1 MRAATVE
8 GDAVLEAAGAGATVP
23 WWSFTKAIVAAAA
36 LVLVRA
42 GRLALDEPL
51 RGRPFTLR
59 HLLQH
64 RSGLPDYGGLPA
76 YHEAVAR
83 GEPPWPAAE
92 LLRRIS
98 ADRLLFAPGRGWAYS
113 NPGYLL
119 VGQAI
124 EAASRLPLGQALRS
138 LVLDPLGIQG
148 AHSALTPDD
157 LAGAELGA
165 IAQYHP
171 GWVYHGLL
179 VGPLDQAA
187 LALHRLMAGTLLPSA
202 LVALMVKPHRLGGP
216 VPDRP
221 WAEPG
226 YGLGLMCGL
235 DRTGSRV
242 AGHTGGGPGSVCA
255 MYHRVRSD
263 PPRTAATF
271 CAGDDV
277 GTVERA
283 AFGRLRPVRQNNE

>member
-1 MRAATVE
+1 MRAVTVE
-8 GDAVLEAAGAGATVP
+8 GDAVLEAVGAEAAVP
-23 WWSFTKAIVAAAA
+23 WWSFTKPIVAAAA
-36 LVLVRA
+36 LVLVQA

-51 RGRPFTLR
+51 PGQPFTLR

-76 YHEAVAR
+76 YHEAVAQ

-98 ADRLLFAPGRGWAYS
+98 ADRLLFAPGQGWAYS
-113 NPGYLL
+113 NPGYRL

-124 EAASRLPLGQALRS
+124 EATSGLPLGQALRS
-138 LVLDPLGIQG
+138 LVLDPLGIPS
-148 AHSALTPDD
+148 ARLALTPED
-157 LAGAELGA
+157 LAGVDLGA
-165 IAQYHP
+165 IARYHP

-187 LALHRLMAGTLLPSA
+187 LALHRLVAATLLTSA
-202 LVALMVKPHRLGGP
+202 LVALMGEPHRLGGP

-255 MYHRVRSD
+255 VYHLVNSD
-263 PPRTAATF
+263 PPRTAAAF
-271 CAGDDV
+271 CADGDVDA
-277 GTVERA
+277 VEKA
-283 AFGRLRPVRQNNE
+283 AFGRLRP

>member
-1 MRAATVE
+1 MRAATIE
-8 GDAVLEAAGAGATVP
+8 GDLVLEAVGAEAAVP
-23 WWSFTKAIVAAAA
+23 WWSFTKTIVAAAA
-36 LVLVRA
+36 LVLVRT

-51 RGRPFTLR
+51 PGRPFTLR

-83 GEPPWPAAE
+83 GEEPWPAAE
-92 LLRRIS
+92 LLRRIC
-98 ADRLLFAPGRGWAYS
+98 ADRLLFAPGHGWAYS
-113 NPGYLL
+113 NAGYLL

-124 EAASRLPLGQALRS
+124 EATSSLPLGQALRS
-138 LVLDPLGIQG
+138 LVLDPLGIRG
-148 AHSALTPDD
+148 ARLALTPED
-157 LAGAELGA
+157 LVGVELGA

-187 LALHRLMAGTLLPSA
+187 LALQRLLAGTLLPST
-202 LVALMVKPHRLGGP
+202 LVALMGRPHRQGGP

-221 WAEPG
+221 WGEPG

-255 MYHRVRSD
+255 VYHLVRSD

-271 CAGDDV
+271 CAGGDADA
-277 GTVERA
+277 VESA
-283 AFGRLRPVRQNNE
+283 AFGRLRP